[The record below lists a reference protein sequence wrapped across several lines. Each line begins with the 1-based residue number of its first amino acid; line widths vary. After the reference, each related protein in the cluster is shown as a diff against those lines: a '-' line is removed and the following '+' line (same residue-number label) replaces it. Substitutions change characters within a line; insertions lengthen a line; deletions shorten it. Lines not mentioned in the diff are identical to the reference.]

1 MNSKTLKSNK
11 SKFIEGPFEIFPDLY
26 EDSRGYFYESWNYE
40 KFNEV
45 IGQKINFVQD
55 NQSLSFGNVIRG
67 LHYQLNPKPQSKLVR
82 VIKGKVFDVIVDLR
96 LNSETFGEW
105 AGLEINETKK
115 NQLWIPFGFAHG
127 FMTLSEYAILQYK
140 VTDFWSSKYEKCLLW
155 NDNEIKILWPKS
167 QKESKKFIISEK
179 DSNGITFEEAKKNS
193 FLFL

>member
-1 MNSKTLKSNK
+1 MNSKTLQSNK

-40 KFNEV
+40 KFNEL
-45 IGQKINFVQD
+45 IGKKINFVQD

-82 VIKGKVFDVIVDLR
+82 VVKGKVFDVIVDLR

-127 FMTLSEYAILQYK
+127 FVTLSEYAILQYK
-140 VTDFWSSKYEKCLLW
+140 VTDFWSSKHEKCLLW
-155 NDNEIKILWPKS
+155 NDNEIKILWPESHKDS
-167 QKESKKFIISEK
+167 QEFIISEK

-193 FLFL
+193 FLF